1 MEQAIRLTEDEVASL
16 AAIQLWA
23 QNLPR
28 TALDPMVVE
37 VRGPDGL
44 VVQVDRGSGNLH
56 YVRAD
61 PPEIPF

>member
-1 MEQAIRLTEDEVASL
+1 MEQAIRLTEDEVISL
-16 AAIQLWA
+16 AEIQVWA

-37 VRGPDGL
+37 VRRLDGL
-44 VVQVDRGSGNLH
+44 VVQVDRGSGTLH

-61 PPEIPF
+61 PPELPF